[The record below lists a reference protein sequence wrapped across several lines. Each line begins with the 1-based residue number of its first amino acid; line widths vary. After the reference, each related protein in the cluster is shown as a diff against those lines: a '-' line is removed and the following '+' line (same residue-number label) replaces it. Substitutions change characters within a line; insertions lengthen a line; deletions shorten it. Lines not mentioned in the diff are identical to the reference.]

1 FNTTDLAVAGEGATS
16 SIPGPSETQTTET
29 RDTQPKANRRPT
41 RVGVSCCKEV
51 SKARIPPAIKLIGY
65 KHQNAL
71 SPCVDAI
78 IFYTEKEKYCSD
90 PKARWIKDRLKGLE
104 LIMD

>member
-1 FNTTDLAVAGEGATS
+1 MQLCWKLALMMMVIVCVTA
-16 SIPGPSETQTTET
+16 Q
-29 RDTQPKANRRPT
+29 QVNYRRPT

-51 SKARIPPAIKLIGY
+51 SRARIPATTTLIGY

-78 IFYTEKEKYCSD
+78 IFYTEREKYCSD
-90 PKARWIKDRLKGLE
+90 PKARWIKDRLKDLE
-104 LIMD
+104 EIMD

>member
-1 FNTTDLAVAGEGATS
+1 MQLFWKLALMMMVLVCVTI
-16 SIPGPSETQTTET
+16 SISISLS
-29 RDTQPKANRRPT
+29 DRRPT

-51 SKARIPPAIKLIGY
+51 SKGRIPAAIKLIGY

-90 PKARWIKDRLKGLE
+90 PKAPWIKNRLNGTS
-104 LIMD
+104 LILI

>member
-1 FNTTDLAVAGEGATS
+1 MAWTSRLITVAVLIALMGCFTGAL
-16 SIPGPSETQTTET
+16 G
-29 RDTQPKANRRPT
+29 NYRRPT

-51 SKARIPPAIKLIGY
+51 SRARIPAEIELVGY

-78 IFYTEKEKYCSD
+78 IFYTEKEKICSD
-90 PKARWIKDRLKGLE
+90 PAARWIKGRMNGLKE
-104 LIMD
+104 IVD

>member
-1 FNTTDLAVAGEGATS
+1 MQLCWKLALMMMVLVCVTA
-16 SIPGPSETQTTET
+16 Q
-29 RDTQPKANRRPT
+29 QVNYRRPT

-51 SKARIPPAIKLIGY
+51 SRARIPAEIELVGY

-78 IFYTEKEKYCSD
+78 IFYTEKEKICSD
-90 PKARWIKDRLKGLE
+90 PAARWIKGRMNGLKE
-104 LIMD
+104 IVD

>member
-1 FNTTDLAVAGEGATS
+1 MPRAMAWTSRLITIAVLIALMGCFTGA
-16 SIPGPSETQTTET
+16 Q
-29 RDTQPKANRRPT
+29 ANYRRPT

-51 SKARIPPAIKLIGY
+51 SRGRIPASIKLMGY

-78 IFYTEKEKYCSD
+78 IFYTEKEKLCSD
-90 PKARWIKDRLKGLE
+90 PKAPWIKNRLNGLKK
-104 LIMD
+104 IVD

>member
-1 FNTTDLAVAGEGATS
+1 MEPLSKSQS
-16 SIPGPSETQTTET
+16 SCFHTYTVCTQYKISISFSLS
-29 RDTQPKANRRPT
+29 DRRPT

>member
-1 FNTTDLAVAGEGATS
+1 S
-16 SIPGPSETQTTET
+16 SCFHTYTVCTQYKISISFSLS
-29 RDTQPKANRRPT
+29 DRRPT

-90 PKARWIKDRLKGLE
+90 PKVRWIKDRLKGTALA
-104 LIMD
+104 LI

>member
-1 FNTTDLAVAGEGATS
+1 MAWTSRLISVAVLIALMGCFTGAL
-16 SIPGPSETQTTET
+16 G
-29 RDTQPKANRRPT
+29 NYRRPT

-51 SKARIPPAIKLIGY
+51 SRARIPATTTLIGY

-90 PKARWIKDRLKGLE
+90 PKARWIKDRLKDLE
-104 LIMD
+104 EIMD

>member
-1 FNTTDLAVAGEGATS
+1 MAWTSRLITVAVLIALMGCFTGAL
-16 SIPGPSETQTTET
+16 G
-29 RDTQPKANRRPT
+29 NYRRPIQD
-41 RVGVSCCKEV
+41 GVSCCKNV
-51 SKARIPPAIKLIGY
+51 TKARIPSTIKLIGY

-104 LIMD
+104 QIMD

>member
-1 FNTTDLAVAGEGATS
+1 MAWTSRLITVAVLIVLMGCFTGAL
-16 SIPGPSETQTTET
+16 G
-29 RDTQPKANRRPT
+29 NYRRPT
-41 RVGVSCCKEV
+41 RVGVSCCKDV

-90 PKARWIKDRLKGLE
+90 PKARWIQDRLKGLE
-104 LIMD
+104 EIMD

>member
-1 FNTTDLAVAGEGATS
+1 ELKDPHEEFSSCCYCICDLDYTD
-16 SIPGPSETQTTET
+16 
-29 RDTQPKANRRPT
+29 RRPT

-90 PKARWIKDRLKGLE
+90 PKVRWIKDRLKGLE
-104 LIMD
+104 QIMD